1 MNIIIADDHQ
11 LILDGLAAAISNYFK
26 GATVTRAENKE
37 VLFAKL
43 KQDNYEV
50 LLQDIKF
57 GSDDARD
64 FISEIKE
71 RFPDLK
77 IIVLSTISNSI
88 SIQQIINKGLSGYV
102 LKSDS
107 TKDIIEAIESVYNGN
122 KYLSKSVQRILN
134 STSLD
139 AQIILT
145 KREKEILN
153 VIMQE
158 KPIKEIAEKLFI
170 SEKTVEMHR
179 RNLFIK
185 LDVKNITGLIK
196 KVIALGLMEE

>member
-11 LILDGLAAAISNYFK
+11 LILEGLATAISNHFK
-26 GATVTRAENKE
+26 DARVTRAENKE

-43 KQDNYEV
+43 KQCNYDI

-57 GSDDARD
+57 GLDDARD
-64 FISEIKE
+64 FIPEIKKC
-71 RFPDLK
+71 FPDLK

-107 TKDIIEAIESVYNGN
+107 TQEIIEAIKSVYNGN

-139 AQIILT
+139 TQIILT

-185 LDVKNITGLIK
+185 LEVKNITGLIK